1 MSTTGKRYIDRTH
14 DRSTDRILDART
26 KAILNTVLKEDR
38 GRALN
43 GYLRAMAPAKGR

>member
-1 MSTTGKRYIDRTH
+1 MSTTGKRYLERTQ
-14 DRSTDRILDART
+14 DRSTGRILDART

-43 GYLRAMAPAKGR
+43 GYLRALVLEKEQ